1 MGTLRDKAHGGS
13 PPLMATSL
21 QQEWLGSLVLEPTP
35 LVDQVVTMCEKQFK
49 SCLDM

>member
-1 MGTLRDKAHGGS
+1 
-13 PPLMATSL
+13 
-21 QQEWLGSLVLEPTP
+21 VLEPTP